1 LVISVQVT
9 LASVLEENR
18 EMQRCIESMKS
29 LNTLDPVM
37 QEFLNQLVALA
48 EAAAGTLTESA
59 EASAIL

>member
-1 LVISVQVT
+1 MISVQVT

-48 EAAAGTLTESA
+48 EAAADTLTESA

>member
-1 LVISVQVT
+1 VQVT